1 MNSIIDRQGALA
13 LGLAQIRAQF
23 AVPASFPADVLA
35 EAQAVSTRA
44 TAGRADWTGREFA
57 TLDPLA
63 STDLDQAFAIERAGS
78 DLLLHYAIADVAFFV
93 ANGDAIDREAWIRGA
108 TIYLPDG
115 KASLYPPLLSEGS
128 ASLLPNV
135 ERPAVVFTIRVD
147 ADGLSSLDG
156 AVRAVIRSRAKLG
169 YEIVMPAQLPDGF
182 SELSERIERAEDAR
196 GAERVDAP
204 EQELTEDSEGRFALG
219 FRLQTEAEKQNASL
233 SLAANLAI
241 ADALLAHRTGLFRVM
256 AEPDARAVKRLRHSA
271 KALGLDW
278 PRDAT
283 LAQFERTLEG
293 SDPRHAAFR
302 SAVRRAGPR
311 ATYAPFREGVVP
323 WHSAMAATYAH
334 ATAPLRRLA
343 DRYVIEAALQ
353 IANGQPVPAELGAIF
368 EQLPAVMDRADAR
381 AAQVERATLDL
392 AESIMLQGREGQRFE
407 AVVTDVDER
416 GARIQIAD
424 PAVLARVDG
433 KGAAPG
439 DRIEVELT
447 SVDVPQRRTVFE
459 RVA

>member
-93 ANGDAIDREAWIRGA
+93 ANGDAIDREAWIRVA

-147 ADGLSSLDG
+147 PDGLSSLRG

-169 YEIVMPAQLPDGF
+169 YENVAPAQLPDGF
-182 SELSERIERAEDAR
+182 SELSQRIERAEDAR

-204 EQELTEDSEGRFALG
+204 EQELTEDPEGRFALS

-334 ATAPLRRLA
+334 ATAPIRRLA

-368 EQLPAVMDRADAR
+368 EQLPSVMDRADAR